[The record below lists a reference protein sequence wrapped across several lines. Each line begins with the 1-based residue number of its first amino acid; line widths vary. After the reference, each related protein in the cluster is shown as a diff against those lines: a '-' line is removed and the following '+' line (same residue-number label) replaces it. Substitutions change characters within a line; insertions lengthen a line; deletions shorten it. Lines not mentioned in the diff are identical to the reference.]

1 MNGTGA
7 QDMGPQVRLY
17 VSCEEHVVGVV
28 CRRVVGTASGGLGGM
43 TADQSDEQSGQDG
56 ECAEGDHGGG
66 RPPWDGSSRKTVLL
80 RAFNNGGRSVRGGN
94 TGEQS
99 SWGVLG
105 ASKDTIMSSL

>member
-7 QDMGPQVRLY
+7 QDTGPQVRLY
-17 VSCEEHVVGVV
+17 VSCEEHVAGVV

-66 RPPWDGSSRKTVLL
+66 RPPWDVSSGETVLL
-80 RAFNNGGRSVRGGN
+80 RAANNEGWSVLGGN

-99 SWGVLG
+99 SWGVSG
-105 ASKDTIMSSL
+105 ASKDTILSSC